1 MEKEQ
6 LGVGVRGTQ
15 NEMQGGCYLAVVFN
29 ILLSMLLFF
38 SECRFLTQVKYPEL
52 ALVLSV
58 TLLSM
63 VETAC
68 TIDTSLPSRYSIY
81 LFFSG

>member
-6 LGVGVRGTQ
+6 LGVEVGGTQ
-15 NEMQGGCYLAVVFN
+15 NERQGGCYLAMVFN
-29 ILLSMLLFF
+29 ILLSMLLF
-38 SECRFLTQVKYPEL
+38 SECRFLTQQKYPEL

-81 LFFSG
+81 LSFSG